1 MAEIKFEEENL
12 SALLVHPSRV
22 PAGDSFA
29 IFDPALSDEK
39 TSDFSSL
46 GFFKVAPDATA
57 KTAPGTTPPLC
68 LWVLEVFLER
78 WDELEMPY
86 LIGKHLHQHQP
97 TTLYAEKAGFWK
109 TFQAAV
115 QVEVKKNNDSSRL
128 HFFRASNCK
137 GAKVERI
144 SEFHRMI
151 EADRVRFVAGDY
163 INALFEQAESF
174 TMLKPWKKDDGLDV
188 CGMAAFHFQGR
199 LLTS

>member
-1 MAEIKFEEENL
+1 MSDIKFEEPSL
-12 SALLVHPSRV
+12 SNLLVHPSRV
-22 PAGDSFA
+22 PAGGSFA

-46 GFFKVAPDATA
+46 GFFKVAPDPNVKVATGA
-57 KTAPGTTPPLC
+57 TPPPC

-86 LIGKHLHQHQP
+86 QIAKYLHQHQP
-97 TTLYAEKAGFWK
+97 TALYAEKAGFWK

-174 TMLKPWKKDDGLDV
+174 TTLKPWKKDDGLDV

-199 LLTS
+199 LLV

>member
-57 KTAPGTTPPLC
+57 KTVAGAPPPPC
-68 LWVLEVFLER
+68 LWVLQLCLER
-78 WDELEMPY
+78 WDELEMPFQIAQY
-86 LIGKHLHQHQP
+86 LHMYQP
-97 TTLYAEKAGFWK
+97 SSTYLEKAGFWK
-109 TFQAAV
+109 TFQAAI
-115 QVEVKKNNDSSRL
+115 QTEARKKGDNPYL
-128 HFFRASNCK
+128 HFFRASNRK
-137 GAKVERI
+137 GAKVDRI

-151 EADRVRFVAGDY
+151 AADRVRFVAGDY

-174 TMLKPWKKDDGLDV
+174 TTLKPWKKDDGLDV

-199 LLTS
+199 LLA

>member
-1 MAEIKFEEENL
+1 MSEIKFDECRLNAAIIHE
-12 SALLVHPSRV
+12 SRV
-22 PAGDSFA
+22 PEGDVFA

-46 GFFKVAPDATA
+46 GFFKAAPDPNAKVAPGA
-57 KTAPGTTPPLC
+57 TPPLC

-86 LIGKHLHQHQP
+86 QIGKHLHQHQP

-115 QVEVKKNNDSSRL
+115 EAEVKKNNDSSRL

-137 GAKVERI
+137 GAKVGRI
-144 SEFHRMI
+144 SEFHHLL

-174 TMLKPWKKDDGLDV
+174 TVSKPWNHDDGIDV
-188 CGMAAFHFQGR
+188 CGMAAFHFQSR

>member
-1 MAEIKFEEENL
+1 MAEITFEEFSLNN
-12 SALLVHPSRV
+12 LLVHPSRA

-46 GFFKVAPDATA
+46 GFFKVAPDLNVKVATGA
-57 KTAPGTTPPLC
+57 TPPLC
-68 LWVLEVFLER
+68 LWVLQVCLER

-86 LIGKHLHQHQP
+86 QIAQHLHTHQP
-97 TTLYAEKAGFWK
+97 SSTYLEKAGFWK
-109 TFQAAV
+109 TFQAAI
-115 QVEVKKNNDSSRL
+115 QTEAKKNGDNPYL
-128 HFFRASNCK
+128 HFFRASNRK
-137 GAKVERI
+137 GAKVDRI
-144 SEFHRMI
+144 SEFHRMV

-174 TMLKPWKKDDGLDV
+174 TTLKPWKKDDGLDV

-199 LLTS
+199 LLV